1 MHETFFEQLGAFQK
15 KEQVIEYSNKTEQ
28 RQRAAATS
36 TEDAQFKGLKW
47 IFSLKVFSLSG

>member
-1 MHETFFEQLGAFQK
+1 MLETFFEQLGAFQK
-15 KEQVIEYSNKTEQ
+15 KEQVIEYSNNTEQ